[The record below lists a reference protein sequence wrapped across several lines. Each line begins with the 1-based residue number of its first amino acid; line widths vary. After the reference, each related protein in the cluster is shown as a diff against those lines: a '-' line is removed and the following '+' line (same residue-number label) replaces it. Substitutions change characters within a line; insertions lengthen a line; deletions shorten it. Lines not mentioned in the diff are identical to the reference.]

1 MVSAC
6 LAEPLSETI
15 SLGGLVSWGPQL
27 LLPLPIPPFT
37 RFFPGSGCMLWV
49 LVFGELLMLYKA
61 TP

>member
-37 RFFPGSGCMLWV
+37 RFFPRIWVYVVGSCVWRASNV
-49 LVFGELLMLYKA
+49 I
-61 TP
+61 

>member
-27 LLPLPIPPFT
+27 LLPLPIPRFT
-37 RFFPGSGCMLWV
+37 RLFPRIWVHVVGSCVWRASNV
-49 LVFGELLMLYKA
+49 I
-61 TP
+61 